1 MVDTI
6 FTLTFLLCL
15 RKAVLAGGDA
25 MFSTCPFVH
34 LSVRP
39 SVRSSVCPSVCPSVC
54 LSVCL
59 FVRSETREHDILK
72 MNELIL
78 IQIDTSGPQH
88 KDMK

>member
-34 LSVRP
+34 LSVRL
-39 SVRSSVCPSVCPSVC
+39 SVRSSVCPSVC